1 MQCNVLGPIFALVQN
16 EAALLDS
23 QAEVPEAEHLKE
35 EGQQVG
41 SEEQGLFSK
50 RLEAGCSPSA
60 FDDLDLADENPA
72 EADGGHEAGLEEVK
86 VDEERLQHHEA
97 DFEEVKVDEE
107 ELQHYAASYE
117 ANYTTASDGSSHQYS
132 QDLGCILLCSYSFY
146 YMHGPCRTG

>member
-1 MQCNVLGPIFALVQN
+1 MQCFGSIFALVQN

-41 SEEQGLFSK
+41 SEEQGLFSR

-72 EADGGHEAGLEEVK
+72 EPDGGHEAGLEEVK

-107 ELQHYAASYE
+107 EL
-117 ANYTTASDGSSHQYS
+117 
-132 QDLGCILLCSYSFY
+132 
-146 YMHGPCRTG
+146 